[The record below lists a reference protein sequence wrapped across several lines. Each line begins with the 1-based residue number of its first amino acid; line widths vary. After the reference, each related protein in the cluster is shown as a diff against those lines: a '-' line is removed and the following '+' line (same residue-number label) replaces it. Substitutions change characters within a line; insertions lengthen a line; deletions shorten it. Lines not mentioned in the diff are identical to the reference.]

1 MSIRT
6 LLIWIIIAGTLG
18 GVVIA
23 IKAQQNKA
31 LLTKPAAASRLISFD
46 PASTIT
52 LERAVANQRE
62 ILQQD
67 PAEPGRWTIHWSHAG
82 MDHQWAAQPSKVR
95 SALRTLATARILP
108 ADENLITTS
117 AGEFIIRQLNG
128 DSIRIEFDA
137 SSSGGYTPVRIEER
151 DNQGIATAM
160 WFGRIEKKITDAFIP
175 KPIKDWRSD
184 RIFEMPNSA
193 VRGVE
198 LSAMGTSVKLARTNT
213 GWMIQKPI
221 QIHGDTTQVEDLVKI
236 LTSLEAATFVD
247 DPLDPATT
255 GLGTPIATIRVS
267 TTDESS
273 TLTIGTRAD
282 IDGARVYAQLN
293 TSTGSAL
300 VTLETDQ
307 LAKLTAVVDAYIA
320 KTPSPQSLSAIN
332 AVRIEGRD
340 GKMRLKADKSAGNWI
355 IAGAQADSLNR
366 DAIERLLSV
375 LIRDQA
381 PLVRLLDA
389 NTPIEPLGYVELL
402 GKNEQPLNRFA
413 IALDSTD
420 AGMRLLILHKLASEQ
435 QILWAS
441 NTDEALA
448 TGAWLTAVAGKR
460 VP

>member
-18 GVVIA
+18 GIVIA
-23 IKAQQNKA
+23 IKAQQNKT
-31 LLTKPAAASRLISFD
+31 LLTKPATASRLISFD

-62 ILQQD
+62 VLRQD
-67 PAEPGRWTIHWSHAG
+67 PTEPGRWTIHWSHAG
-82 MDHQWAAQPSKVR
+82 MDHQWAAQPNKVR

-108 ADENLITTS
+108 ADENLITTL

-137 SSSGGYTPVRIEER
+137 SSSGGYTPIRVEER
-151 DNQGIATAM
+151 DSQGIATAM
-160 WFGRIEKKITDAFIP
+160 WFGRIEKNIADAFIP

-193 VRGVE
+193 VRGLE
-198 LSAMGTSVKLARTNT
+198 LSAMGTSVEFARMNT

-221 QIHGDTTQVEDLVKI
+221 QIHGNTTQIENLVKV

-255 GLGTPIATIRVS
+255 GLGTPIATIRIS
-267 TTDESS
+267 ATDESS

-282 IDGARVYAQLN
+282 VDGTRVYAQLN

-320 KTPSPQSLSAIN
+320 KTPSRQNLSAIR

-340 GKMRLKADKSAGNWI
+340 GKTRLKADKSAGNWI

-366 DAIERLLSV
+366 DAIERLLRV
-375 LIRDQA
+375 LIRNQA

-402 GKNEQPLNRFA
+402 GENEQPLNRFA

-420 AGMRLLILHKLASEQ
+420 AGMRLLILQKLTSGQ
-435 QILWAS
+435 QVLWAS
-441 NTDEALA
+441 NADEALA